1 MVNEIRRGSI
11 PFRIFAFLN
20 TRVFMADNEY
30 LLVGLGNPGPKYADT
45 RHNVG
50 FLVADELAR
59 NWGERISVQK
69 WEAVSCRLSRWGAK
83 LTLVKPMTYMNL
95 SGRAVAEFVN
105 FYRISVN
112 NIVVIHDDLDMHPG
126 RLKLVTGGGAGGH
139 NGIRSISQHLGTNSF
154 HRLKVGIG
162 RPGKNDVHPDYPVD
176 QYVLAAMP
184 PDETRLLMER
194 MSIIEDGLRYLIEE
208 GAARGMTLINRI
220 K

>member
-1 MVNEIRRGSI
+1 
-11 PFRIFAFLN
+11 
-20 TRVFMADNEY
+20 MADNEF

-50 FLVADELAR
+50 FLVIDELAR
-59 NWGERISVQK
+59 LWGERIASQK
-69 WEAVSCRLSRWGAK
+69 WDAQFCRLNQWGVR

-105 FYRISVN
+105 FYRIAIG

-139 NGIRSISQHLGTNSF
+139 NGIRSITQHLGTADF
-154 HRLKVGIG
+154 HRLKIGIG
-162 RPGKNDVHPDYPVD
+162 RPGKNGVHPDFPIE
-176 QYVLAAMP
+176 QYVLSAMSNEEA
-184 PDETRLLMER
+184 DLLHER
-194 MSIIEDGLRYLIEE
+194 MSSIEDGLRYLVND
-208 GAARGMTLINRI
+208 GPSRAMSLINSI